1 MATTIAPWGNSE
13 AVRIPRDVLRSAGL
27 RRGDQ
32 VSFEVNRKGRIE
44 IIPQKQPHRRVE
56 PARGVTFDT
65 LFKGYEGG
73 CLANGDAWP
82 SDDLAGADW
91 DSWAR

>member
-32 VSFEVNRKGRIE
+32 VSFEVNRSGRIE
-44 IIPQKQPHRRVE
+44 IVPQKRQHRCVE
-56 PARGVTFDT
+56 PARGVTFDS
-65 LFKGYEGG
+65 LFEGYEGAR
-73 CLANGDAWP
+73 LENGDAWP
-82 SDDLAGADW
+82 SDDLVGAERDA
-91 DSWAR
+91 WAR

>member
-32 VSFEVNRKGRIE
+32 VRFEVNPSGRIE
-44 IIPQKQPHRRVE
+44 IVPLKQPHRRME

-65 LFKGYEGG
+65 LFKGYDGKRLDNGG
-73 CLANGDAWP
+73 AWP
-82 SDDLAGADW
+82 SNGLAGAER

>member
-13 AVRIPRDVLRSAGL
+13 AVRIPRDVLRSVGL

-32 VSFEVNRKGRIE
+32 VSFEVNHSGRIE

-73 CLANGDAWP
+73 CLAGGDAWP
-82 SDDLAGADW
+82 NDDLVGAEW

>member
-1 MATTIAPWGNSE
+1 MATMIAPWGNSE

-32 VSFEVNRKGRIE
+32 VRLEVNGRGRIE
-44 IIPQKQPHRRVE
+44 IVPQVQEHRRVE
-56 PARGVTFDT
+56 PARGITFDS
-65 LFKGYEGG
+65 LFKGYEGDR
-73 CLANGDAWP
+73 ASNDAAWP
-82 SDDLAGADW
+82 NDDLVGAEW

>member
-13 AVRIPRDVLRSAGL
+13 AVRIPRDVLRSVGL

-32 VSFEVNRKGRIE
+32 VSFEVNRSGRIE

-65 LFKGYEGG
+65 LFKGYESGR
-73 CLANGDAWP
+73 LANGDAWP
-82 SDDLAGADW
+82 SDELVGAEW

>member
-13 AVRIPRDVLRSAGL
+13 AVRIPRDVLRSVGL

-32 VSFEVNRKGRIE
+32 VSFEVNRSGRIE
-44 IIPQKQPHRRVE
+44 IVPYGQKHRRVE
-56 PARGVTFDT
+56 PARGVTFDS
-65 LFKGYEGG
+65 LFKNYDGER
-73 CLANGDAWP
+73 AATGDAWP
-82 SDDLAGADW
+82 NDDLVGAEW